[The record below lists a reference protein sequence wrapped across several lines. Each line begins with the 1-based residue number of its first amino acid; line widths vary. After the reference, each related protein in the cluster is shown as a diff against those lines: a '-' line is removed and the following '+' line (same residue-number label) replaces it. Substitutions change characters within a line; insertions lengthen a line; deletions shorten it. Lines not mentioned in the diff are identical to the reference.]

1 MTVDELAR
9 SLDLETKDCLELL
22 RLFFDAT
29 GGDLSGMGSA
39 LARGDAPAFERAAHS
54 IRGASLSLGLTEL
67 SEAARRGEARAR
79 EHHLEELP
87 FLLEEIR
94 RKTASAAEAFSFATP
109 EPRGGGGG
117 SDEFQED
124 SHP

>member
-29 GGDLSGMGSA
+29 DGDLSGMRSA
-39 LARGDAPAFERAAHS
+39 LTRGDAPAFERAAHS
-54 IRGASLSLGLTEL
+54 IRGASLSLGLTDL

-79 EHHLEELP
+79 ELQLKELP
-87 FLLEEIR
+87 VLLEEIR
-94 RKTASAAEAFSFATP
+94 RKAASAAEAFSFAIP
-109 EPRGGGGG
+109 ESRGGRRD
-117 SDEFQED
+117 SDHFQEE